1 MPINSL
7 DRVVNTTFLT
17 KISKA
22 SSSGSSSKTTSN
34 VSNQSLE
41 GQALYDT
48 LRIGAQNFAASMQLL
63 NGSATF
69 VNLSR
74 DTNEKLLAI
83 VTKLEKL
90 TDRANRGDISSGIAK
105 RLRSDFEDLADDFDE
120 QIEEAQRNDQ
130 DILDLEQLKGV
141 LARAGLDTE
150 RVGELA
156 LALKRFTHPA
166 EASVNSD
173 GEVVSEGNPVPL
185 DEFKRALRAAQ
196 SDEDLPGD
204 DRSGFFGGIRGKL
217 RELRNQLEFNVK
229 ALDETTQLLGESM
242 TLVRAAGFAFLDV
255 SNEMTGL
262 ESSEEIAS
270 RLRERIRGTARAG
283 LGQVHNLERIMIAG
297 MAGLG
302 G

>member
-17 KISKA
+17 KISKV
-22 SSSGSSSKTTSN
+22 SSSGSGSKVSATSN
-34 VSNQSLE
+34 QPLE

-63 NGSATF
+63 NGGATF

-74 DTNEKLLAI
+74 DANEKLLAI

-90 TDRANRGDISSGIAK
+90 TDRANRGDISGSVAK
-105 RLRSDFEDLADDFDE
+105 RLRSEFESLADDFDKK
-120 QIEEAQRNDQ
+120 IDAAQENDR
-130 DILDLEQLKGV
+130 DILDLDQLKGV
-141 LARAGLDTE
+141 LARAGLDPE

-156 LALKRFTHPA
+156 LALKRFSHPA

-185 DEFKRALRAAQ
+185 EDFKRALRGAQ
-196 SDEDLPGD
+196 SDEDNPVD

-217 RELRNQLEFNVK
+217 KELRGHLEFNLK
-229 ALDETTQLLGESM
+229 ALDETTKMLGESM

-255 SNEMTGL
+255 SNEMTGA

-270 RLRERIRGTARAG
+270 RLRERIRGSARSG
-283 LGQVHNLERIMIAG
+283 LGQVHNLEQIMIAG
-297 MAGLG
+297 MAGLEG
-302 G
+302 